1 MLHAR
6 AAGTQWPPTRIAT
19 RKVDALRTRATLA
32 SIALSSEGLVLGGR
46 DHPAY
51 RVRQLNAVTR
61 ATGNQWPQT
70 CIATRKV
77 DALLSRVA
85 CTRRPKAYNA
95 ALLATGRVDVLQ
107 GRAAGARWPRT
118 CIALA
123 GAVPAGRPR
132 SALAA
137 FRGGLITTTNGVVL
151 AVLRHNLQATK
162 RALQAAKR

>member
-1 MLHAR
+1 MLQTR
-6 AAGTQWPPTRIAT
+6 AAGTHWGQTCIAT
-19 RKVDALRTRATLA
+19 RKVDALRTRAALA
-32 SIALSSEGLVLGGR
+32 SLALSSEGLVFGGR
-46 DHPAY
+46 NPLAD
-51 RVRQLNAVTR
+51 RVCHLGAVTQ

-95 ALLATGRVDVLQ
+95 ALLATGRVAVLQ
-107 GRAAGARWPRT
+107 ARAAGAQRPRT
-118 CIALA
+118 CIAPA
-123 GAVPAGRPR
+123 GADPAGRPR

>member
-1 MLHAR
+1 MRCAPGRPWR
-6 AAGTQWPPTRIAT
+6 APHCP
-19 RKVDALRTRATLA
+19 LRDSCLEAAILWRTACQ
-32 SIALSSEGLVLGGR
+32 LG
-46 DHPAY
+46 
-51 RVRQLNAVTR
+51 AVTR

-85 CTRRPKAYNA
+85 CTRRPKAFNA
-95 ALLATGRVDVLQ
+95 ALLATGRVDVLHA
-107 GRAAGARWPRT
+107 RAAGAQWPKT

-123 GAVPAGRPR
+123 GAAPARRPR

-137 FRGGLITTTNGVVL
+137 FRGGLITTTNGAVL
-151 AVLRHNLQATK
+151 AVHRHHLQAAK